1 LFNVALNAV
10 TTTDVFQTAAVFVM
24 AQTTPERKN
33 ADMIPILLIIL
44 LAIGAVVVIIAL
56 TGVGIYNRMVQ
67 LRQMVKN
74 AWAQIDVQLKR
85 RHDLIPNLVNT
96 VKGYAAHERGTL
108 DDVISARAKATS
120 ATLPADRIKAEGEL
134 SGALGRLLAVSEAY
148 PNLKANENFMGLQ
161 NELRGTED
169 RIAFSRQTYNDSV
182 TQFNTSIQTFP
193 AVLLAG
199 FFGFKEE
206 PFFETPAVEKEAPKV
221 DFGA

>member
-1 LFNVALNAV
+1 
-10 TTTDVFQTAAVFVM
+10 M

-56 TGVGIYNRMVQ
+56 SGVGIYNRMVQ

-108 DDVISARAKATS
+108 DAVISARAKATS

-206 PFFETPAVEKEAPKV
+206 PFFEAPAVEKEAPKV